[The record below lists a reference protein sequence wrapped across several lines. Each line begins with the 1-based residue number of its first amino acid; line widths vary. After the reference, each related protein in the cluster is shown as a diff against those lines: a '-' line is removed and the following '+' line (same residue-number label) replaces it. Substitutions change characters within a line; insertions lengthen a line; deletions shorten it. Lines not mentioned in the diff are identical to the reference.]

1 MAMTWPMMAL
11 GYFVFHLKTTPYQQ
25 MQRSQVLD
33 WAANNRV
40 GRRDAMQ
47 FLGPGDETIALSG
60 LLVPE
65 ISGGRI
71 SLAILRTMA
80 DLGDAWILLGGD
92 GYYYGLYII
101 ESVDET
107 GSEFFPGGAPRKIEF
122 SVNLRKV
129 DDDRTDLLGSLIA
142 GLINLF

>member
-1 MAMTWPMMAL
+1 MSMTQPMMAL
-11 GYFVFHLKTTPYQQ
+11 GYFIFHLKTVPYQEL
-25 MQRSQVLD
+25 QRSQKLD

-47 FLGPGDETIALSG
+47 FLGPGEETINLSG

-65 ISGGRI
+65 ISGGRL
-71 SLAILRTMA
+71 SLAILREMA
-80 DLGDAWILLGGD
+80 DAGCAWILLGGD
-92 GYYYGLYII
+92 GYHYGLYII

-122 SVNLRKV
+122 NVALRKV

-142 GLINLF
+142 GVFALF